1 MDLRGPRITE
11 SPPHTR
17 EKGGPSIASRP
28 NDAPTD
34 PTDARI
40 LIVDDEPANVALL
53 RQVLAKNGYDNL
65 LSLSDS
71 SGAIDVIEDWDPDL
85 ILLDLHMPNVDGL
98 TLLVHIRTRLMKHE
112 VPIVV
117 ITADTTVAARTAALG
132 AGATDFL
139 LKPIDI
145 VEVTLRVRNLLRIR
159 RLHRQLTEHTALL
172 ERRVEARTAEL
183 AASQREIL
191 ERLAIAGEYRDDTT
205 GRHTQR
211 VGALSVRLAT
221 ELGLSSEEIENI
233 KFATPLHDIGKI
245 AIPDEILLKPGPLT
259 PSEYDRVKLHVT
271 LGAAIL
277 AGGASPILQ
286 MAEQVALNH
295 HERWDGTGYLGIAGL
310 QIPRAARIVAVADV
324 FDALITV
331 RPYKQAWPID
341 RAAAEVVRLS
351 GTHFDPEVVE
361 AFRRTLAIARD
372 CTIRLHAI
380 KG

>member
-1 MDLRGPRITE
+1 VTAPLNRNGLASLRITE
-11 SPPHTR
+11 NPRHPL
-17 EKGGPSIASRP
+17 EKGEHRSRRGR

-85 ILLDLHMPNVDGL
+85 VLLDLHMPNVDGL

-117 ITADTTVAARTAALG
+117 ITADTTVAARTAALA

-295 HERWDGTGYLGIAGL
+295 HERWDGTGYLGVAGL

-361 AFRRTLAIARD
+361 AFRRTLAIAP
-372 CTIRLHAI
+372 
-380 KG
+380 

>member
-1 MDLRGPRITE
+1 MTAPLKPKGVASRRTTDNPQHPLEKGEHRLLRG
-11 SPPHTR
+11 H
-17 EKGGPSIASRP
+17 K
-28 NDAPTD
+28 DAPTD

-65 LSLSDS
+65 RSLSDS

-85 ILLDLHMPNVDGL
+85 VLLDLHMPNVDGL

-172 ERRVEARTAEL
+172 ERRVAARTAEL

-211 VGALSVRLAT
+211 VGALSVRLAI

-259 PSEYDRVKLHVT
+259 PAEYDRVKLHVT

-295 HERWDGTGYLGIAGL
+295 HERWDGTGYLGVAGL

-324 FDALITV
+324 YDALITV

-361 AFRRTLAIARD
+361 AFRRTLAIAP
-372 CTIRLHAI
+372 
-380 KG
+380 